1 MGSVESKAMV
11 EYLGEH
17 DKQNYEYYSGER
29 FVVIPAYFY
38 PPTPKATE
46 EEDDGYSWY
55 SWYWK

>member
-1 MGSVESKAMV
+1 MGAVESKTMV

-29 FVVIPAYFY
+29 FVLIPAYFY
-38 PPTPKATE
+38 PPTPATE
-46 EEDDGYSWY
+46 DDDGYSWY

>member
-1 MGSVESKAMV
+1 MGAVESKAMV
-11 EYLGEH
+11 DYLGEY

-29 FVVIPAYFY
+29 FVLIPAYFY
-38 PPTPKATE
+38 PPTKTDTT

>member
-1 MGSVESKAMV
+1 MGAVESKTMV

-29 FVVIPAYFY
+29 FVLIPAYFY
-38 PPTPKATE
+38 PPTPATE
-46 EEDDGYSWY
+46 ETDDGYSWY